1 MRLLPLIGGML
12 VGMVASGRLT
22 EAAKLPD
29 GGRGEPRVSAKLAVT
44 AGFLVMAAGLAIGAL
59 HRARLLDRLRGAL
72 GHLDRARPRPRD
84 AVRDERRGRVRL
96 TAERSASGGAL
107 MSAVRQVGAT
117 IGVAVLGT
125 LISNGYT
132 SQLHLDGLPSAAA
145 SAVRSS
151 VAGGVEVA
159 QRLGSPALLDMV
171 RSAFIHGMDIM
182 LWTCGG
188 IAVVSALLALAFLP
202 RRSAPAQDAPA
213 EPADSARPAEA
224 QLRT

>member
-1 MRLLPLIGGML
+1 
-12 VGMVASGRLT
+12 
-22 EAAKLPD
+22 
-29 GGRGEPRVSAKLAVT
+29 
-44 AGFLVMAAGLAIGAL
+44 MAAGLVIGACT
-59 HRARLLDRLRGAL
+59 GL
-72 GHLDRARPRPRD
+72 GSSAGYATAWI
-84 AVRDERRGRVRL
+84 AVTGLGLGLAMPAAMNAAVGPL

-132 SQLHLDGLPSAAA
+132 SQLRLDGLPSAAA

-151 VAGGVEVA
+151 VAGGVAVA

-202 RRSAPAQDAPA
+202 RRSAPPQDAPA

>member
-1 MRLLPLIGGML
+1 
-12 VGMVASGRLT
+12 
-22 EAAKLPD
+22 
-29 GGRGEPRVSAKLAVT
+29 
-44 AGFLVMAAGLAIGAL
+44 
-59 HRARLLDRLRGAL
+59 
-72 GHLDRARPRPRD
+72 
-84 AVRDERRGRVRL
+84 
-96 TAERSASGGAL
+96 

-132 SQLHLDGLPSAAA
+132 SQLRLDGLPSAAA

-151 VAGGVEVA
+151 VAGGVAVA

-202 RRSAPAQDAPA
+202 RRSAPPQDAPA